1 MTFPFTKDRYVHA
14 LLERD
19 GDVCLVERTNQ
30 LTKSVHWEVVILEP
44 RHARTLPN
52 GEHAAAHVAYPSPN
66 KWGVFGWTYTRL
78 TDARQKYAELL
89 RRGGQKGGSQA
100 KAIA

>member
-30 LTKSVHWEVVILEP
+30 LTDSVHWEVVVLRYEAARVGP
-44 RHARTLPN
+44 GRHHFAAR
-52 GEHAAAHVAYPSPN
+52 ERYPSGN
-66 KWGVFGWTYTRL
+66 DWGSYGWTYTTL
-78 TDARQKYAELL
+78 PEARQKWAEVSAA
-89 RRGGQKGGSQA
+89 RRQKGGSLA
-100 KAIA
+100 KDIA